1 MDTDSRFDIITSYFR
16 LGLSQNDILFSLAV
30 NHGIVISVRTLKRIL
45 HRAKLYRRKKHSTVR
60 DIVSFIQ
67 EEIGRSGGL
76 FGYRWMHTKCLQS
89 GLSVSRNEVAIIMQ
103 TLDQEGVALRRQ
115 RKLRRRKYYAKGP
128 NFVWHIDGWDKL
140 KPYGIAVHG
149 CVDGFSRHIVW
160 LEAHTTNNNPKL
172 VGGYFVKAVTTLGG
186 CPSIVRA
193 DNGTENGH
201 VCAIQQFMRR
211 NDADEFS
218 GQKSFLYGRSTA
230 NQRIEFLWG
239 MLRKQCMQFWMDL
252 FSSLSHNGDF
262 CGDALD
268 KAFIQ
273 FCFMDIIQVIFT

>member
-1 MDTDSRFDIITSYFR
+1 MDSRFDIITSYFR

-103 TLDQEGVALRRQ
+103 TLDPDGVALRRQ

-186 CPSIVRA
+186 VLPSFGRTMA
-193 DNGTENGH
+193 QKTGTC
-201 VCAIQQFMRR
+201 VQYSSSCAEMMLMSFQDRR
-211 NDADEFS
+211 VFYTGAVLRTS
-218 GQKSFLYGRSTA
+218 GL
-230 NQRIEFLWG
+230 N
-239 MLRKQCMQFWMDL
+239 
-252 FSSLSHNGDF
+252 F
-262 CGDALD
+262 CGE
-268 KAFIQ
+268 
-273 FCFMDIIQVIFT
+273 C